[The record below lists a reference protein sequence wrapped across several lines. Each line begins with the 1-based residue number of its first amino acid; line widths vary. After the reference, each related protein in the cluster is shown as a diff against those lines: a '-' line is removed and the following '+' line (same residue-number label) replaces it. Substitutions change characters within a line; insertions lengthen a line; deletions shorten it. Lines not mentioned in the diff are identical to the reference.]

1 MPDFTVNSDETASTA
16 QSLLTDFGQLQDKLQ
31 EVRTKVTNLLNSGY
45 RTPAAQ
51 AKFVPFFE
59 QFCKGFEQTSNG
71 LEGMAKYVKGVGDA
85 FQQAD
90 ESLGSSL
97 G

>member
-1 MPDFTVNSDETASTA
+1 MPDFAVNSEETSTTA
-16 QSLLTDFGQLQDKLQ
+16 QSLLGDFGDLQQKLQD
-31 EVRTKVTNLLNSGY
+31 VRNKVTNLLASGY
-45 RTPAAQ
+45 RTPAAK
-51 AKFVPFFE
+51 AKFEPFFE
-59 QFCKGFEQTSNG
+59 QFSKGFEQTTNG
-71 LEGMAKYVKGVGDA
+71 LEGMAKYVKSVGDA